1 MSNDSGDEIRSG
13 DLTVIGG
20 GLVGLT
26 VAILAATEAGA
37 AVSLIDRAPAEAGG
51 DEIGDP
57 RTTAVSESSRRALS
71 RAGVWSS
78 LASAATP
85 IMNIRVADGRSRA
98 FVHLDAERDG
108 GGEPLGWMLENGPI
122 RAALRARAREVLGE
136 RFVGSTSV
144 AAFVRRPDGIETLL
158 TDGTRL
164 TSRLLVGAEGRE
176 SAVRAWMGVPTRRH
190 DFRQSAI
197 TLTVAHTRPHA
208 GTALELFLRGGPLA
222 VLPLSGDRS
231 AIVWTEETARAR
243 RLAALPPNALAVELR
258 ARIGEWLGTINV
270 VEGPH
275 VHPLVGVRAD
285 RMSDRR
291 VVLAGDAA
299 RTIHP
304 VAGQGVNLG
313 WRDAVALADIV
324 AEALRDGRDPGDARA
339 TARYER
345 RRFLDSLVT
354 ATACL
359 GLVDLFS
366 NELPVVRP
374 LRRLGLAL
382 VEGTPAAR
390 RLLVR
395 RAAGIDRAAAL

>member
-1 MSNDSGDEIRSG
+1 MSNDSGDEIRNG

-26 VAILAATEAGA
+26 VAILTATEAGA
-37 AVSLIDRAPAEAGG
+37 AVSLIDRAPAEAGE
-51 DEIGDP
+51 DEIADP
-57 RTTAVSESSRRALS
+57 RTTAVSESSRRALT
-71 RAGVWSS
+71 RAGVWTS
-78 LASAATP
+78 LAHTATP
-85 IMNIRVADGRSRA
+85 ITNIRVADGRSRA
-98 FVHLDAERDG
+98 FIHLDADRDG

-122 RAALRARAREVLGE
+122 RAALRARARDVLGR

-144 AAFVRRPDGIETLL
+144 AAFVRAPDGIETRLEN
-158 TDGTRL
+158 GTRL
-164 TSRLLVGAEGRE
+164 TSRLLVGAEGRD
-176 SAVRAWMGVPTRRH
+176 SAVRAWTGIPMRRH

-197 TLTVAHTRPHA
+197 TLTIAHTRPHA
-208 GTALELFLRGGPLA
+208 GTALELFLPDGPLA

-243 RLAALPPNALAVELR
+243 SLAALPPDALATELR
-258 ARIGEWLGTINV
+258 ARVGDWLGTIKIV
-270 VEGPH
+270 AVPH
-275 VHPLVGVRAD
+275 VHPLIGVRAD

-291 VVLAGDAA
+291 AVLAGDAA

-354 ATACL
+354 STVCR

-374 LRRLGLAL
+374 LRRLGLTL
-382 VEGTPAAR
+382 IEGTPAAR
-390 RLLVR
+390 RILVR
-395 RAAGIDRAAAL
+395 RAAGIDRAASL